1 MNRSTVITRPT
12 DEMNYV
18 IVSQKT
24 MKANTYNI
32 IVIELTTK
40 HFVYN
45 YEKFQL
51 WETMIRGFLI

>member
-45 YEKFQL
+45 YEKF
-51 WETMIRGFLI
+51 